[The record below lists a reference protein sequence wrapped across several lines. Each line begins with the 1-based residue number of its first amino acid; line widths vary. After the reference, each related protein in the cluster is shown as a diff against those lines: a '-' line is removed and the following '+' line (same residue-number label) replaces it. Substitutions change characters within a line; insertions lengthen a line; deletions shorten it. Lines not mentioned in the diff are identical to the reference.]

1 VKATR
6 LVLVDSGGSN
16 LGSVQAA
23 FERIGIAA
31 PVSADFDV
39 ISAATH
45 VVLPGVGAADT
56 AMRRLKSHGLIDSL
70 KRLQQPVLGVCVG
83 MQLLFESSAEA
94 DTACLG
100 VIAGNVRR
108 IPHAPGIRVPHM
120 GWNQLQ
126 VEAQNSALQGAQAQ
140 SLVRGLD
147 GQYAYFVHS
156 FAAPLAAYTLVHTS
170 HGTAF
175 SAVVAERNFFG
186 AQFHPERSQAS
197 GDRLLRNFLELQ

>member
-56 AMRRLKSHGLIDSL
+56 AMRRLKSHGLIDAL
-70 KRLQQPVLGVCVG
+70 KQLQQPV
-83 MQLLFESSAEA
+83 LFESSAEA